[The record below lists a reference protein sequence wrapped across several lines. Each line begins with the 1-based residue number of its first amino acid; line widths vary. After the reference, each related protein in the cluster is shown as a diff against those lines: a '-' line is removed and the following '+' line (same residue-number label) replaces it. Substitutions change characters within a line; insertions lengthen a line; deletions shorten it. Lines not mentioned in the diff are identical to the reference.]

1 MLRVAALCRS
11 EAASTSKVRQQ
22 VIPPIRQCR
31 SVASAVQHV
40 RPVRWI
46 VLIALLLTPR
56 AAQTQQRWIKAMS
69 DRNVPV
75 AGAVFTTGGSTRPLT
90 TDREGHVALPE
101 SEMTGTIRIRALGF
115 RALSVSADSLR
126 LNVAPND
133 TIRITLTALA
143 ELLGVVEVS
152 TDRPALGGARITRDV
167 ARRLPPLGE
176 PDILRVL
183 PLIGGIAQPNDIRP
197 RLYLAG
203 AAGDESLVTL
213 DGHPLQHGLHFDG
226 LLGAFNLAALD
237 RADVM
242 MHQVSASKRSRVG
255 GVIALETRT
264 AETQP
269 HGELG
274 VSLAAANA
282 TVTAPIG
289 SARTLVS
296 ARSTWTS
303 SLLERVLS
311 DNTPGFRDGLVRV
324 GMPLGSHAE
333 ATVLGFGAYNAPRTL
348 VNGVRSGLETHEALA
363 GATLRAR
370 GLGLDWSMRASRSRF
385 RTQRVMQGEASGVPE
400 ALQRWDAASIDATAR
415 RERRWLDVHASLD
428 TRRHEYAWNR
438 GRIDNPLLPTPFSQQ
453 SRQQLL
459 HAAIAGGSTV
469 GRVAFDGGAR
479 LTRSNDGVY
488 VAPQL
493 NAEWRAS
500 PQIGVGASLARRWQ
514 FDSQYGEP
522 QVAGDP
528 PPVFLFDRP
537 RRMDAGALT
546 LAFNGAAMSQ
556 PRDARVEITT
566 FVRSF
571 ADRTVPTSNI
581 GPSGSVELVDG
592 QLQFARTSG
601 RAYGV
606 STTMSGRSA
615 SGASLQV
622 AYTWQRAW
630 QRDSAADVRAAW
642 DIPHTLSTLASV
654 PIGRRF
660 ELSSV
665 VSWRS
670 GTVVTPVNGAM
681 LYPVGGNQS
690 FRTRFGELNSARLPD
705 YVRVDAMFRWRGRIA
720 SADAALTFQLI
731 NLLARDNVMG
741 IRLDGLA
748 SLPEGAR
755 LPPQTGVP
763 FLPSLGM
770 ELRW

>member
-1 MLRVAALCRS
+1 M
-11 EAASTSKVRQQ
+11 
-22 VIPPIRQCR
+22 
-31 SVASAVQHV
+31 
-40 RPVRWI
+40 
-46 VLIALLLTPR
+46 ALLFSPR
-56 AAQTQQRWIKAMS
+56 MAQAQLRWFRATS
-69 DRNVPV
+69 DRGVPL
-75 AGAVFTTGGSTRPLT
+75 AGATVSAADARRQIA
-90 TDREGHVALPE
+90 TDRDGYVSLPE
-101 SEMTGTIRIRALGF
+101 SELAGTIRIRALGF
-115 RALSVSADSLR
+115 RSISLSGDSLR
-126 LNVAPND
+126 LNVAPSD
-133 TIRITLTALA
+133 TIRITLTAIA

-226 LLGAFNLAALD
+226 LLGAFNLASLD

-264 AETQP
+264 TEIQP
-269 HGELG
+269 QGELG
-274 VSLAAANA
+274 ISLTAANV
-282 TVTAPIG
+282 TVAAPIG
-289 SARTLVS
+289 RARTLVS
-296 ARSTWTS
+296 ARSTWNS

-311 DNTPGFRDGLVRV
+311 DNTPGFRDGLVRG
-324 GMPLGSHAE
+324 GMPLGAHAE
-333 ATVLGFGAYNAPRTL
+333 VAVLGFGAYNAPRTL

-370 GLGLDWSMRASRSRF
+370 GFGLDWSMRASRSQF
-385 RTQRVMQGEASGVPE
+385 RTLQVIQNEAIDVPE
-400 ALQRWDAASIDATAR
+400 AWQRWDAASIDAVVR

-428 TRRHEYAWNR
+428 SRRHEYAWNR
-438 GRIDNPLLPTPFSQQ
+438 GRNDNPLLPTSFSQQ

-459 HAAIAGGSTV
+459 HAAIAGGSTL

-479 LTRSNDGVY
+479 LTRSGDGVY

-500 PQIGVGASLARRWQ
+500 PLIGVGASLARRWQ

-522 QVAGDP
+522 QAAGDP

-546 LAFNGAAMSQ
+546 LAFNGATMPQ

-566 FVRSF
+566 FVRRF
-571 ADRTVPTSNI
+571 ADRTVPTANI

-592 QLQFARTSG
+592 RLQFARTSG

-630 QRDSAADVRAAW
+630 QRDSAVDVRAAW
-642 DIPHTLSTLASV
+642 DIPHTLSTLASLPV
-654 PIGRRF
+654 GRRF

-665 VSWRS
+665 VTWRS
-670 GTVVTPVNGAM
+670 GAVATPVTGAM
-681 LYPVGGNQS
+681 LFPLGGNQS

-705 YVRVDAMFRWRGRIA
+705 YVRVDAMFRWRGHIA

-731 NLLARDNVMG
+731 NVLARDNVMG

-763 FLPSLGM
+763 FLPSLGL